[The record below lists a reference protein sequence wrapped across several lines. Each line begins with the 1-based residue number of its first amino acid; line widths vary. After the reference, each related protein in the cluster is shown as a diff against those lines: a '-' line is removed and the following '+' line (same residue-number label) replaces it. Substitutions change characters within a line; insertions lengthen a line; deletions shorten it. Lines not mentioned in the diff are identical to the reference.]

1 MARKCETYPRR
12 LAEEGSDED
21 KEGSH
26 CKPQEACDRASSDQD
41 PAQTG
46 VQAEEGH
53 VQVIP

>member
-1 MARKCETYPRR
+1 MARECETYPRG
-12 LAEEGSDED
+12 LGKEGSDED
-21 KEGSH
+21 EEGPY

-46 VQAEEGH
+46 FQAEEGD